1 MSLRVPLSSHRCTNR
16 STIQEENS
24 ATPSPSSAAP
34 LNYEISSGQLFIAAI
49 FFLVIPT
56 VAFVL
61 LGGVQKVKRLLGY
74 DVKGKGRVGKYSRLE
89 DLEK

>member
-1 MSLRVPLSSHRCTNR
+1 MSLRVPLSTCQYTDHSA
-16 STIQEENS
+16 IQEEGAS
-24 ATPSPSSAAP
+24 AASPTTATPF
-34 LNYEISSGQLFIAAI
+34 NHEIPSGQLFIAAI

-74 DVKGKGRVGKYSRLE
+74 NVKGKGRAQYSRLE

>member
-1 MSLRVPLSSHRCTNR
+1 MEN
-16 STIQEENS
+16 EEDATG
-24 ATPSPSSAAP
+24 ATPSTTPFK
-34 LNYEISSGQLFIAAI
+34 YEISFGKLFIAAI

-61 LGGVQKVKRLLGY
+61 LGGIQKVKRLLGC
-74 DVKGKGRVGKYSRLE
+74 DVKGKGRTGKYSRLE